1 MGILLGEGKEK
12 ISPKADTVLLR
23 KNAENYASR
32 EVLKTIK
39 DLINNNIDDEK
50 AFYLYKNEIKLRVDK
65 EIYNAAITDD
75 DSRYN
80 IYIQNIAQNFTS
92 TNSKKEEKKY
102 LNEINSKLTEIMNNI
117 KKKNKHNGSYLI
129 KKINN
134 YEVWNLINYEIV
146 LFIEFKIEYI
156 DQCFDA
162 ILSKLKE
169 YYNNFIMELDYDEE
183 VKHIRLR
190 LKNGCTFSIYIGS
203 NIYDKL
209 LTKYIIPFKGC
220 LDIERKYIQFVI
232 LWSNLVLYQDF
243 NSEKDHINYLSEQ
256 ERIFTTLALFS
267 WDYVSKTSQVIIYII
282 LYYY

>member
-1 MGILLGEGKEK
+1 MGVLLGEGKEK
-12 ISPKADTVLLR
+12 IGSKPDTVLLR

-32 EVLKTIK
+32 EALKTIK
-39 DLINNNIDDEK
+39 DLINSSIDDEK
-50 AFYLYKNEIKLRVDK
+50 AFYLYKNEINLRVDK

-75 DSRYN
+75 DSRCN
-80 IYIQNIAQNFTS
+80 IYIQNVTQNFTS
-92 TNSKKEEKKY
+92 TNSKKEERKY
-102 LNEINSKLTEIMNNI
+102 LNEINNLLTKIMNNI

-146 LFIEFKIEYI
+146 LFIEFEIKYI

-232 LWSNLVLYQDF
+232 LWSNLVLYQNF
-243 NSEKDHINYLSEQ
+243 ENEKDYIYYLSEQ

-267 WDYVSKTSQVIIYII
+267 WDYTLKTNQVIIYTI
-282 LYYY
+282 L